1 MLKIKPDVF
10 NSMRTYVQDVVEAYQ
25 TDFAIDVYH
34 LLTTSD
40 TAKAYV
46 WLCRPYGTN
55 LYPLP
60 LNEASKYALEFYIW
74 EQGDKIKIFRLTA
87 KELKPLTI
95 EQAKE
100 VIYR

>member
-46 WLCRPYGTN
+46 WLCRPCGTN

-60 LNEASKYALEFYIW
+60 LNEYGVKALDFYIR
-74 EQGDKIKIFRLTA
+74 EQGSKIKAFKVTA
-87 KELKPLTI
+87 SELQELTI
-95 EQAKE
+95 DQVKE
-100 VIYR
+100 MF